1 MRAQHHIFGRVRA
14 LVLVTAGALVFGSLG
29 VAKAQFRETNRQNN
43 RQTDRFAAF
52 DALDRNGD
60 GRISLDEF
68 LDQGSRR
75 EFESLDLNGDG
86 YLTPREFSRRQGDR
100 ANGASGESIIVNS
113 AERWT
118 DTGISVDAGDTLMIN
133 AVGRIQMSDNPDD
146 IATPAGAR
154 SGRLAAN
161 APLKADPAGMLIAR
175 IGNSEPIAIGEH
187 RTMRAPRGGEIYL
200 GVNDDHLPDNRGDYR
215 VTINVQPR

>member
-1 MRAQHHIFGRVRA
+1 MRAQHRFVERVRA
-14 LVLVTAGALVFGSLG
+14 LVLVTAGVVVFGSLG
-29 VAKAQFRETNRQNN
+29 VAKAQFRQTNR
-43 RQTDRFAAF
+43 F
-52 DALDRNGD
+52 DVFDRNGD
-60 GRISLDEF
+60 GRISLDEW

-86 YLTPREFSRRQGDR
+86 YLTPREFSRRQVNR
-100 ANGASGESIIVNS
+100 ADTSVGEPIVVNS

-118 DTGISVDAGDTLMIN
+118 DTGISVDAGDMVTID
-133 AVGRIQMSDNPDD
+133 AEGRIQMSDSPDD
-146 IATPAGAR
+146 VATPAGAR

-161 APLKADPAGMLIAR
+161 APLKSDPAGMLIAR
-175 IGNSEPIAIGEH
+175 IGNSPPMAIGEH
-187 RTMRAPRGGEIYL
+187 RTMRTTHGGELYL